1 MTQVPVVQ
9 EYSTGASTGTVVMQK
24 RKQMG
29 ETQEN
34 GWTTMNNDNE
44 EKKDDLLYEKDE
56 ELSEWKMKKS
66 VAT

>member
-1 MTQVPVVQ
+1 MCRNLQYRC
-9 EYSTGASTGTVVMQK
+9 EYWYRSDAK
-24 RKQMG
+24 KEKQMG

>member
-1 MTQVPVVQ
+1 
-9 EYSTGASTGTVVMQK
+9 
-24 RKQMG
+24 MG

-56 ELSEWKMKKS
+56 ELSE
-66 VAT
+66 